1 MRTRRT
7 ALFVATASL
16 LLASL
21 SGAFA
26 QAAQPLDTTNCQG
39 QGSISIL
46 SGQYTIQS
54 NEWNSS
60 LPQCVTYTSGTAW
73 SMTTANFNLQPGGAP
88 ATYPSIYKGCHWG
101 ACTTGSGLPIQ
112 VSQLGTAVSSWST
125 TQPATGAYDVAYD
138 IWINSTPTT
147 PGQPDGTEVMIWLNS
162 RGGVGP
168 FGSNTGTSNAAG
180 HNWNVFQGRQTSWN
194 IISYVLQGGGTS
206 FTNLDIK
213 AMLND
218 AVARGSIN
226 PSHFLIDVEA
236 GTEIWNGG
244 QGFAT
249 NSFSFSATPNTNG
262 GAPHTG
268 QITGIGGKC
277 VDVAGA
283 NPADGTQVQLFT
295 CNGTGAQQWTV
306 GTSGTVTA
314 LGKCLDVAAAGTA
327 NGTKVQLFTC
337 NGSAAQQWQRSGSA
351 LINPQSGRCLD
362 ATGVSSA
369 DGTPLQIWA
378 CGGGTNQQWNL
389 PA

>member
-7 ALFVATASL
+7 VLFVVAIASL
-16 LLASL
+16 LLTSL
-21 SGAFA
+21 SAAFA
-26 QAAQPLDTTNCQG
+26 HAVQPFDTTNCQG
-39 QGSISIL
+39 QGAISIL
-46 SGQYTIQS
+46 NSQYTIQS

-73 SMTTANFNLQPGGAP
+73 SVSTANFNLQPGGAP

-112 VSQLGTAVSSWST
+112 VSKLGTAVSSWST
-125 TQPATGAYDVAYD
+125 TQPTTGAFDVAYD

-168 FGSNTGTSNAAG
+168 FGTNTGTSNAAG
-180 HNWNVFQGRQTSWN
+180 HNWNVWTGRQTSWN

-226 PSHFLIDVEA
+226 PNHFLIDVEA

-244 QGFAT
+244 KGFAT
-249 NSFSFSATPNTNG
+249 NSFSFSASASG
-262 GAPHTG
+262 GTQRTG

-283 NPADGTQVQLFT
+283 NPADGTGVQLFT

-306 GTSGTVTA
+306 GTDGTLTA
-314 LGKCLDVAAAGTA
+314 LGKCLDVAGGGTA

-337 NGSAAQQWQRSGSA
+337 NGSAAQQWQSTGTE
-351 LINPQSGRCLD
+351 LVNPQSGRCLD

-369 DGTPLQIWA
+369 DRTPLQIWD
-378 CGGGTNQQWNL
+378 CGGGTNQQWNI

>member
-1 MRTRRT
+1 MRRT
-7 ALFVATASL
+7 ALFVAAIAALFLT
-16 LLASL
+16 SL
-21 SGAFA
+21 SALPA
-26 QAAQPLDTTNCQG
+26 QAATTNCQG

-60 LPQCVTYTSGTAW
+60 LPQCVTYTSDTAW
-73 SMTTANFNLQPGGAP
+73 SVSTANFNLQPGGAP

-112 VSQLGTAVSSWST
+112 VSKLGTAVSSWST

-147 PGQPDGTEVMIWLNS
+147 NGQPDGTEVMIWLNS

-168 FGSNTGTSNAAG
+168 FGTNTGTSNAAG
-180 HNWNVFQGRQTSWN
+180 HNWNVWTGRQTSWN

-206 FTNLDIK
+206 VTNLDIK

-226 PSHFLIDVEA
+226 PNHFLIDVEA

-249 NSFSFSATPNTNG
+249 NSFSFSATANG
-262 GAPHTG
+262 GTSRTG
-268 QITGIGGKC
+268 QVTGIGGKC

-283 NPADGTQVQLFT
+283 SPTDGTQIQLFT
-295 CNGTGAQQWTV
+295 CNGTAAQQWTV
-306 GTSGTVTA
+306 GTDGTLTA
-314 LGKCLDVAAAGTA
+314 MGKCLDVAGGGTA
-327 NGTKVQLFTC
+327 NGTKAQLFTC
-337 NGSAAQQWQRSGSA
+337 NGSAAQQWRPSGA
-351 LINPQSGRCLD
+351 ELINPQSGRCLD

-369 DGTPLQIWA
+369 DRTPLQIWD
-378 CGGGTNQQWNL
+378 CGGGTNQQWSL

>member
-125 TQPATGAYDVAYD
+125 TQPAT
-138 IWINSTPTT
+138 
-147 PGQPDGTEVMIWLNS
+147 
-162 RGGVGP
+162 
-168 FGSNTGTSNAAG
+168 
-180 HNWNVFQGRQTSWN
+180 
-194 IISYVLQGGGTS
+194 
-206 FTNLDIK
+206 
-213 AMLND
+213 
-218 AVARGSIN
+218 
-226 PSHFLIDVEA
+226 
-236 GTEIWNGG
+236 
-244 QGFAT
+244 
-249 NSFSFSATPNTNG
+249 
-262 GAPHTG
+262 
-268 QITGIGGKC
+268 
-277 VDVAGA
+277 
-283 NPADGTQVQLFT
+283 
-295 CNGTGAQQWTV
+295 
-306 GTSGTVTA
+306 
-314 LGKCLDVAAAGTA
+314 
-327 NGTKVQLFTC
+327 
-337 NGSAAQQWQRSGSA
+337 SGSTRRR
-351 LINPQSGRCLD
+351 P
-362 ATGVSSA
+362 
-369 DGTPLQIWA
+369 P
-378 CGGGTNQQWNL
+378 
-389 PA
+389 PASRTAPR

>member
-1 MRTRRT
+1 MRRT
-7 ALFVATASL
+7 ALFVAAIAALFLT
-16 LLASL
+16 SL
-21 SGAFA
+21 SVLPA
-26 QAAQPLDTTNCQG
+26 QAATTNCQG

-60 LPQCVTYTSGTAW
+60 LPQCVTYTSDTAW
-73 SMTTANFNLQPGGAP
+73 SVSTANFNRQPGGAP

-112 VSQLGTAVSSWST
+112 VSKLGTAVSSWST

-147 PGQPDGTEVMIWLNS
+147 NGQPDGTEVMIWLNS

-168 FGSNTGTSNAAG
+168 FGTNTGTSNAAG
-180 HNWNVFQGRQTSWN
+180 HNWNVWTGRQTSWN

-206 FTNLDIK
+206 VTNLDIK

-226 PSHFLIDVEA
+226 PNHFLIDVEA

-249 NSFSFSATPNTNG
+249 NSFSFSATANG
-262 GAPHTG
+262 GTSRTG
-268 QITGIGGKC
+268 QVTGIGGKC

-283 NPADGTQVQLFT
+283 SPTDGTQIQLFT
-295 CNGTGAQQWTV
+295 CNGTAAQQWTV
-306 GTSGTVTA
+306 GTDGTLTA
-314 LGKCLDVAAAGTA
+314 MGKCLDVAGGGTA
-327 NGTKVQLFTC
+327 NGTKAQLFTC
-337 NGSAAQQWQRSGSA
+337 NGSAAQQWRPSGA
-351 LINPQSGRCLD
+351 ELINPQSGRCLD

-369 DGTPLQIWA
+369 DRTPLQIWD

>member
-1 MRTRRT
+1 MRRT
-7 ALFVATASL
+7 ALFVAAIAALFLTSL
-16 LLASL
+16 LALP
-21 SGAFA
+21 A
-26 QAAQPLDTTNCQG
+26 QAATTNCQG

-60 LPQCVTYTSGTAW
+60 LPQCVTYTSDTAW
-73 SMTTANFNLQPGGAP
+73 SVSTANFNLQPGGAP

-112 VSQLGTAVSSWST
+112 VSKLGTAVSSWST
-125 TQPATGAYDVAYD
+125 TQPASGAFDVAYD

-147 PGQPDGTEVMIWLNS
+147 NGQPDGTEVMIWLNS

-168 FGSNTGTSNAAG
+168 FGTNTGTSNAAG
-180 HNWNVFQGRQTSWN
+180 HNWNVWTGRQTSWN

-206 FTNLDIK
+206 VTNLDIK

-226 PSHFLIDVEA
+226 PNHFLIDVEA

-249 NSFSFSATPNTNG
+249 NSFSFSATANG
-262 GAPHTG
+262 GTSRTG

-283 NPADGTQVQLFT
+283 SPTDGTQVQLFT
-295 CNGTGAQQWTV
+295 CNGTAAQQWTV
-306 GTSGTVTA
+306 STDGTLTA
-314 LGKCLDVAAAGTA
+314 MGKCLDVAGGGTA
-327 NGTKVQLFTC
+327 NGTKAQLFTC
-337 NGSAAQQWQRSGSA
+337 NGSAAQQWQPSGA
-351 LINPQSGRCLD
+351 ELINPQSGRCLD

-369 DGTPLQIWA
+369 DRTPLQIWA
-378 CGGGTNQQWNL
+378 
-389 PA
+389 